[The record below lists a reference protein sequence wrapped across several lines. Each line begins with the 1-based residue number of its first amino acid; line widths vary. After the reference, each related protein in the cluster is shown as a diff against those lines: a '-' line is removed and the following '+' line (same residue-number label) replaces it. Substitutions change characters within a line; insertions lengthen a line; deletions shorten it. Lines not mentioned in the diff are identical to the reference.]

1 MLISQ
6 IEFSL
11 GLFLIVARSAATELM
26 FPKANKIKVDTN
38 VYIIMYYSLGLFV
51 HNQRIDRIMLSD
63 NTKYDACF
71 LGEKSLIHFHH

>member
-51 HNQRIDRIMLSD
+51 HNQRIDRIMYLITQS
-63 NTKYDACF
+63 TMHVF
-71 LGEKSLIHFHH
+71 FWEKSLIHFHH